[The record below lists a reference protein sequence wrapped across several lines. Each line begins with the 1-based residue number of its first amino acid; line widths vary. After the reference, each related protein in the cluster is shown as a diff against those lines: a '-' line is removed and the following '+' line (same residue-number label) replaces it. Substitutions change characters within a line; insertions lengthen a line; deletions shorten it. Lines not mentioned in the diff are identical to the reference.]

1 MIRYL
6 VLLLSVLM
14 GAAPT
19 WAADSPS
26 VQVQTVALT
35 QQTMTDTVSGYGMVS
50 PDTRALHTLSLPRA
64 GQVVALLVS
73 AGQTVKKGMPLLEFG
88 TSAESTLSYQQARQA
103 VDFAKSEEARVG
115 ELASQQL
122 ATQSQLANARKTL
135 ADAEA
140 ALRTQEKIGANRASE
155 QLVAPFDGVVM
166 AIQAAQG
173 DRVAAGAPVMQLARA
188 GGQRVL
194 VGVEPDEVA
203 RVRLGMSVSIAPVFG
218 VGHQSMGRVTQVFG
232 MVNPQT
238 QFVDVLVQLPDAA
251 LIPGTRVHAEIQLD
265 QQTGWTVPRSAVL
278 SDAQGSYIF
287 QVHDGKAH
295 RVNVKAGLEHGGQV
309 LVQGGFASGEPVVS
323 LGNYE
328 LRDGMAVRGSAR

>member
-14 GAAPT
+14 GATPT
-19 WAADSPS
+19 WAADGPS
-26 VQVQTVALT
+26 VLVQTVALK
-35 QQTMTDTVSGYGMVS
+35 QQTMTDTVSGYGTVS

-64 GQVVALLVS
+64 GQIVALLVS
-73 AGQTVKKGMPLLEFG
+73 AGQVVKKGTALLEFG
-88 TSAESTLSYQQARQA
+88 TSAESTLSFQQARQA
-103 VDFAKSEEARVG
+103 VEFAKSEVTRVG

-122 ATQSQLANARKTL
+122 ATQSQLASARKAL

-140 ALRTQEKIGANRASE
+140 ALHAQEKIGANHTSE
-155 QLVAPFDGVVM
+155 RLAAPFDGVVM

-188 GGQRVL
+188 GEKRVL
-194 VGVEPDEVA
+194 VGVEPDEVS
-203 RVRLGMSVSIAPVFG
+203 RVRPGMSVSIAPIFG
-218 VGHQSMGRVTQVFG
+218 AESQSTGRVTQVFG

-251 LIPGTRVHAEIQLD
+251 LIPGTRVHAQIQVN
-265 QQTGWTVPRSAVL
+265 QRTGWTVPRSAVL
-278 SDAQGSYIF
+278 SDANGSYIF

-295 RVNVKAGLEHGGQV
+295 RVNVKTGLEHGGLV
-309 LVQGGFASGEPVVS
+309 LVQGAFASGEPVVS

-328 LRDGMAVRGSAR
+328 LHDGMAVRRSAR